1 MVEIFKLTL
10 SLDLMKNVRFILII
24 FLLLGTFSCID
35 QSSCIDSKGNRNICK
50 FNILS
55 LQTNLDRSENSQN
68 KTEVTQQEDS
78 EDPQDPSQEDP
89 DSEGPEGPED
99 EDSEDYE
106 DEDSEDS
113 EDPE

>member
-1 MVEIFKLTL
+1 
-10 SLDLMKNVRFILII
+10 MKNVRFILII

-35 QSSCIDSKGNRNICK
+35 QSSCIDSKGNICK

-78 EDPQDPSQEDP
+78 ED
-89 DSEGPEGPED
+89 SE
-99 EDSEDYE
+99 
-106 DEDSEDS
+106 
-113 EDPE
+113 